1 MLEYQY
7 KIGARRMLFWSVAL
21 IIGGIV
27 YGIMGLVNQD
37 PRGYLGLGF
46 FALAIYSA
54 AYPYIF
60 TKKSEKRLHQ
70 RYGGVIPV
78 TRIQFGETI
87 EVSEADIEFSLDY
100 SDLQRVVVLKN
111 GIFMSTK
118 GRRGIMLDPDGFI
131 KGNKDE
137 FMPFLRKQ
145 CPNATFLTK

>member
-1 MLEYQY
+1 M
-7 KIGARRMLFWSVAL
+7 
-21 IIGGIV
+21 
-27 YGIMGLVNQD
+27 
-37 PRGYLGLGF
+37 
-46 FALAIYSA
+46 
-54 AYPYIF
+54 
-60 TKKSEKRLHQ
+60 
-70 RYGGVIPV
+70 
-78 TRIQFGETI
+78 
-87 EVSEADIEFSLDY
+87 SEADIEFSLDY